1 MTWLLICNAVNDGR
15 SDIKAQASE
24 NLDWLPRTDT
34 VWKMLQRS
42 LAFKHLFNNSL
53 KHCVAMYFLFLLHFL
68 IITNADEWPPIN
80 IFKIMR
86 KSSSVLGYLP
96 DSNADAHFSTLST
109 MPNNNHQKII
119 RGFISL
125 LSSVIVLKFSI
136 LAGLQVYTHVCVGT
150 GICACLFMIEPPVIL
165 FGHWSF

>member
-15 SDIKAQASE
+15 SDLKAQAAE

-34 VWKMLQRS
+34 VWKMQLSS
-42 LAFKHLFNNSL
+42 LAFKHLFHNSL

-86 KSSSVLGYLP
+86 KSLDVLQFFLMTY
-96 DSNADAHFSTLST
+96 SAE
-109 MPNNNHQKII
+109 
-119 RGFISL
+119 
-125 LSSVIVLKFSI
+125 LSSR
-136 LAGLQVYTHVCVGT
+136 Q
-150 GICACLFMIEPPVIL
+150 
-165 FGHWSF
+165 